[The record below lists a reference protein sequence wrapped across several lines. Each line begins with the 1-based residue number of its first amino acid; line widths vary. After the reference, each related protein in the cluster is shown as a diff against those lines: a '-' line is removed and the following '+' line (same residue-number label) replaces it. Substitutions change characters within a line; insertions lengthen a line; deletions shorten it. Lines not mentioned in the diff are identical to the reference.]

1 MRHLYVSISQTAGQ
15 LEFEDSARLGGS
27 MKKLGRSTLTL
38 GALSLGV
45 LALGSANA
53 ATVIK
58 IASMS
63 PLTGSS
69 SDLGLQIRNA
79 TELAIKDNK
88 SAFTALGFDLQF
100 VAYDDQADPTTG
112 TANAR
117 RIAADNSIL
126 AMVGTLN
133 SGVVIPSSEVL
144 APSHVAIVSPANTNP
159 KVTDRGLA
167 NMNRICA
174 RDDSQGP
181 AGADY
186 LVTNLKA
193 KRVYV
198 LNDKTPYGQGLA
210 DAAEAFMKTKGATVV
225 SSEGTE
231 EKSDFS
237 SIIGKV
243 KASKADAIYFGGLYG
258 QVGPFSKQLR
268 EAGVSIPVMGG
279 DGYDSPDLLSLAGA
293 GAKDIYF
300 TTVAP
305 PLTAVPAARVLSS
318 RYNAAYKKPLAGFGI
333 MGYDSAK
340 VVITGV
346 LNAIKANGNKLPTR
360 TQVET
365 SIRGTKLS
373 AGLLTGAINFNS
385 VGDRTSAKMYIIQ
398 VKNGAAGKLDFS
410 TAGTVTVTSS
420 KK

>member
-1 MRHLYVSISQTAGQ
+1 
-15 LEFEDSARLGGS
+15 
-27 MKKLGRSTLTL
+27 MKKLGLSILTL
-38 GALSLGV
+38 AGAM
-45 LALGSANA
+45 ALGSANA
-53 ATVIK
+53 AQVIK

-79 TELAIKDNK
+79 TEMAIKEQK
-88 SAFTALGFDLQF
+88 AAFLKMGFDLQF

-144 APSHVAIVSPANTNP
+144 APAHVAIVSPANTNP
-159 KVTDRGLA
+159 KVTDRALS

-181 AGADY
+181 AGADF
-186 LVTNLKA
+186 LIDTVKV
-193 KRVYV
+193 KKVYV

-210 DAAEAFMKTKGATVV
+210 DAAEARLKSKGVTI
-225 SSEGTE
+225 SFSEGTD

-237 SIIGKV
+237 SIITKI
-243 KASKADAIYFGGLYG
+243 KQAKPDAIYFGGLYG
-258 QVGPFSKQLR
+258 QVGPFAKQLR
-268 EAGVSIPVMGG
+268 EAGVAIPVMGG

-305 PLTAVPAARVLSS
+305 PLEAVPAAKAVAA
-318 RYNAAYKKPLAGFGI
+318 RYKAAYKKDMAGFGI
-333 MGYDSAK
+333 MGYDSAN
-340 VVITGV
+340 VVLAGV
-346 LNAIKANGNKLPTR
+346 MSAIKANGGKLPTR
-360 TQVET
+360 VQVET
-365 SIRGTKLS
+365 AVRKTNLTSGT
-373 AGLLTGAINFNS
+373 LTGAIDFNS
-385 VGDRTSAKMYIIQ
+385 VGDRTTAKMFIIQ
-398 VKNGAAGKLDFS
+398 VKNAGSKLDFS
-410 TAGTVTVTSS
+410 TAGTVNV
-420 KK
+420 KVAKQ

>member
-1 MRHLYVSISQTAGQ
+1 
-15 LEFEDSARLGGS
+15 
-27 MKKLGRSTLTL
+27 MKRVTLTAMTL
-38 GALSLGV
+38 IGAM
-45 LALGSANA
+45 ALGQAGA

-63 PLTGSS
+63 PLSGSS
-69 SDLGLQIRNA
+69 SDLGTQIRNGA
-79 TELAIKDNK
+79 EMAINEQKA
-88 SAFTALGFDLQF
+88 AFAKMGFTLQF

-133 SGVVIPSSEVL
+133 SGVVIPSSEAL

-181 AGADY
+181 AGADF
-186 LVTNLKA
+186 LVDTLKA
-193 KRVYV
+193 KKVYV

-210 DAAEAFMKTKGATVV
+210 DQAQKEMEGKGVQIVT
-225 SSEGTE
+225 SEGTE

-237 SIIGKV
+237 SII
-243 KASKADAIYFGGLYG
+243 SKIKLLKPDAIYFGGLYG
-258 QVGPFSKQLR
+258 QVGPFAKQLR
-268 EAGVSIPVMGG
+268 EQGVNIPIMGG
-279 DGYDSPDLLSLAGA
+279 DGFDSDDLLSLAGP
-293 GAKDIYF
+293 GAANIYF

-305 PLTAVPAARVLSS
+305 PVEAVPAAKAAAT
-318 RYNAAYKKPLAGFGI
+318 RYKAAYKKDIQGFGI

-340 VVITGV
+340 VVLAGIM
-346 LNAIKANGNKLPTR
+346 NAIKANGNKLPTR
-360 TQVET
+360 TQVESAVRKTNLT
-365 SIRGTKLS
+365 S
-373 AGLLTGAINFNS
+373 GLLTGSIDFNS
-385 VGDRTSAKMYIIQ
+385 VGDRTTAKMYIISINSQ
-398 VKNGAAGKLDFS
+398 LKRS
-410 TAGTVTVTSS
+410 TAGTVNV
-420 KK
+420 KAPKQ

>member
-1 MRHLYVSISQTAGQ
+1 
-15 LEFEDSARLGGS
+15 
-27 MKKLGRSTLTL
+27 MKKM
-38 GALSLGV
+38 ALSTVVLAGA

-79 TELAIKDNK
+79 TELAIKEQK
-88 SAFTALGFDLQF
+88 AAFLKMGFDLQF

-144 APSHVAIVSPANTNP
+144 KDSHVAIVSPANTNP

-186 LVTNLKA
+186 LVDTVKA
-193 KRVYV
+193 KKVYV

-210 DAAEAFMKTKGATVV
+210 DAAEARMKSKGATI
-225 SSEGTE
+225 SASEGTD

-237 SIIGKV
+237 SIITKI
-243 KASKADAIYFGGLYG
+243 KAAKPDAVYFGGLYG
-258 QVGPFSKQLR
+258 QVGPFAKQLR
-268 EAGVSIPVMGG
+268 EAGVAIPVMGG

-305 PLTAVPAARVLSS
+305 PLTAVPAARLVAS
-318 RYNAAYKKPLAGFGI
+318 RYKSAYKKDLAGFGI
-333 MGYDSAK
+333 MAYDSAN
-340 VVITGV
+340 VVLAGV
-346 LNAIKANGNKLPTR
+346 MSAIKANANKLPTR

-365 SIRGTKLS
+365 AVRKTNLANGP
-373 AGLLTGAINFNS
+373 LTGAIDFNS
-385 VGDRTSAKMYIIQ
+385 AGDRTSAKMYIIQ
-398 VKNGAAGKLDFS
+398 VKDAAGKLDFS
-410 TAGTVTVTSS
+410 TAGTVTV
-420 KK
+420 KVAKQ

>member
-1 MRHLYVSISQTAGQ
+1 
-15 LEFEDSARLGGS
+15 
-27 MKKLGRSTLTL
+27 MKKLGMSVL
-38 GALSLGV
+38 ALGV
-45 LALGSANA
+45 LALGSAQA
-53 ATVIK
+53 VTVIK

-63 PLTGSS
+63 PLSGSS

-79 TELAIKDNK
+79 TEMVVKENR
-88 SAFTALGFDLQF
+88 SAFLAMGYDLQF

-117 RIAADNSIL
+117 RIAADNGIL

-181 AGADY
+181 AGADF
-186 LVTNLKA
+186 VIDTLKA
-193 KRVYV
+193 KKVYV

-210 DAAEAFMKTKGATVV
+210 DAAQKEFQAKGVAIAA
-225 SSEGTE
+225 SEGTE

-237 SIIGKV
+237 SIITKI
-243 KASKADAIYFGGLYG
+243 KLSKPDAIYFGGLYG
-258 QVGPFSKQLR
+258 QVGPFAQQLR
-268 EAGVSIPVMGG
+268 EAGVTTPVMGG

-305 PLTAVPAARVLSS
+305 PLESVPAAKVVAV
-318 RYNAAYKKPLAGFGI
+318 RYKAAYKKDIQGFGI
-333 MGYDSAK
+333 MAYDSAK
-340 VVITGV
+340 VVVAGV
-346 LNAIKANGNKLPTR
+346 MSALKANSNKVPSR

-365 SIRGTKLS
+365 AVRKTNLTT
-373 AGLLTGAINFNS
+373 GLLTGNIDFNS
-385 VGDRTSAKMYIIQ
+385 LGDRKTAKMYIRQ
-398 VKNGAAGKLDFS
+398 VNDKLTFV
-410 TAGTVTVTSS
+410 TAGIVNVVNS
-420 KK
+420 KQ

>member
-1 MRHLYVSISQTAGQ
+1 
-15 LEFEDSARLGGS
+15 
-27 MKKLGRSTLTL
+27 MKKLGLSVLTL
-38 GALSLGV
+38 GT
-45 LALGSANA
+45 LALGSAQA

-79 TELAIKDNK
+79 TEMAIKENK
-88 SAFTALGFDLQF
+88 AAFQKLGFDLQF

-159 KVTDRGLA
+159 KVTDRGLS

-181 AGADY
+181 AGADF
-186 LVTNLKA
+186 LIDTVKA

-210 DAAEAFMKTKGATVV
+210 DAAEARMKTKGATIV

-237 SIIGKV
+237 SIIGKI
-243 KASKADAIYFGGLYG
+243 KASKADAVYFGGLYG
-258 QVGPFSKQLR
+258 QVGPFAKQLR
-268 EAGVSIPVMGG
+268 EAGVSVPVMGG
-279 DGYDSPDLLSLAGA
+279 DGYDSPDLLALGGA

-305 PLTAVPAARVLSS
+305 PLTAVPAARVVAS
-318 RYNAAYKKPLAGFGI
+318 RYKAQYRKDLAGFGI
-333 MGYDSAK
+333 MGYDSAR
-340 VVITGV
+340 VVLSGV
-346 LNAIKANGNKLPTR
+346 LSAIKANGNKLPTR

-365 SIRGTKLS
+365 AVRKTNLKT
-373 AGLLTGAINFNS
+373 GLLTGAITFNS
-385 VGDRTSAKMYIIQ
+385 IGDRTSSKMYIIQ
-398 VKNGAAGKLDFS
+398 VKDAGGKLDFS
-410 TAGTVTVTSS
+410 TAGTVNVKSD

>member
-1 MRHLYVSISQTAGQ
+1 
-15 LEFEDSARLGGS
+15 
-27 MKKLGRSTLTL
+27 MKKTSFLALTL
-38 GALSLGV
+38 LTS
-45 LALGSANA
+45 LALGSASA
-53 ATVIK
+53 QTVIK

-79 TELAIKDNK
+79 TELAIKEQK
-88 SAFTALGFDLQF
+88 AAFAKAGFDLQF

-117 RIAADNSIL
+117 RIAADTSIL

-144 APSHVAIVSPANTNP
+144 APAHVAIVSPANTNP

-181 AGADY
+181 AGADF
-186 LVTNLKA
+186 LTDTIKA
-193 KRVYV
+193 KKVYV

-210 DAAEAFMKTKGATVV
+210 DAAEARMKSKGVTIAF
-225 SSEGTE
+225 SEGSD

-237 SIIGKV
+237 SIITKIKSSG
-243 KASKADAIYFGGLYG
+243 ADAIYFGGLYG

-268 EAGVSIPVMGG
+268 EAGLSIPVMGG
-279 DGYDSPDLLSLAGA
+279 DGYDSPDLLSLAGT

-305 PLTAVPAARVLSS
+305 PIAAVPGARLIAS
-318 RYNAAYKKPLAGFGI
+318 RYKAAYKKDLAGFGI

-340 VVITGV
+340 VVLAGV
-346 LNAIKANGNKLPTR
+346 MDAIKQSGGKLPPR
-360 TQVET
+360 TAVEAAVRKT
-365 SIRGTKLS
+365 NIDKGT
-373 AGLLTGAINFNS
+373 LTGAIAFNS
-385 VGDRTSAKMYIIQ
+385 AGDRTSAKMFIIQ
-398 VKNGAAGKLDFS
+398 VKPVSGKLDFT
-410 TAGTVTVTSS
+410 TAGTVIV
-420 KK
+420 KVAKQ

>member
-1 MRHLYVSISQTAGQ
+1 
-15 LEFEDSARLGGS
+15 
-27 MKKLGRSTLTL
+27 MKKTSFLALTL
-38 GALSLGV
+38 ITG
-45 LALGSANA
+45 LALGSASA
-53 ATVIK
+53 QTVIK

-79 TELAIKDNK
+79 TELAIKEQK
-88 SAFTALGFDLQF
+88 ATFAKMGFDLQF

-144 APSHVAIVSPANTNP
+144 APAHVAIVSPANTNP

-181 AGADY
+181 AGADF
-186 LVTNLKA
+186 LIETVKA
-193 KRVYV
+193 KKVYV

-210 DAAEAFMKTKGATVV
+210 DAAEARMKSKGVAIAF
-225 SSEGTE
+225 SEGSD

-237 SIIGKV
+237 SIITKIKSSG
-243 KASKADAIYFGGLYG
+243 ADAIYFGGLYG
-258 QVGPFSKQLR
+258 QVGPFAKQLR
-268 EAGVSIPVMGG
+268 EAGIAIPVMGG
-279 DGYDSPDLLSLAGA
+279 DGYDSPDLLSLAGT

-305 PLTAVPAARVLSS
+305 PLAAVPSS
-318 RYNAAYKKPLAGFGI
+318 RLIASRYKAAYKKDLAGFGI

-340 VVITGV
+340 VVLSGV
-346 LNAIKANGNKLPTR
+346 MGAIKANGGKLPTR
-360 TQVET
+360 IAVET
-365 SIRGTKLS
+365 AVRKTNIAKGT
-373 AGLLTGAINFNS
+373 LTGAIEFNS
-385 VGDRTSAKMYIIQ
+385 VGDRTSAKMFIIQ
-398 VKNGAAGKLDFS
+398 VKPVSGKLDFS
-410 TAGTVTVTSS
+410 TAGTVTV
-420 KK
+420 KVAKQ

>member
-1 MRHLYVSISQTAGQ
+1 
-15 LEFEDSARLGGS
+15 
-27 MKKLGRSTLTL
+27 MKKTGLSILTL
-38 GALSLGV
+38 GAAILVS
-45 LALGSANA
+45 ASLGSAHA

-63 PLTGSS
+63 PLSGSS

-79 TELAIKDNK
+79 TELAIRDNK
-88 SAFTALGFDLQF
+88 SAFTALGFDVQF

-186 LVTNLKA
+186 LVSTIKA

-225 SSEGTE
+225 ASEGTE

-237 SIIGKV
+237 SIINKI
-243 KASKADAIYFGGLYG
+243 KASKADAVYFGGLYG
-258 QVGPFSKQLR
+258 QVGPFAKQLR
-268 EAGVSIPVMGG
+268 EAGVTIAVMGG

-293 GAKDIYF
+293 GAKDVYF

-305 PLTAVPAARVLSS
+305 PLNAVPAARVLAS
-318 RYNAAYKKPLAGFGI
+318 RYKSVYKKDLAGFGI

-340 VVITGV
+340 VVIAGV

-360 TQVET
+360 TQIET
-365 SIRGTKLS
+365 AIRKTNLTS
-373 AGLLTGAINFNS
+373 GLLTGAVDFNS
-385 VGDRTSAKMYIIQ
+385 IGDRTSSKMYIIQ
-398 VKNGAAGKLDFS
+398 VKNDAAGKLDFS
-410 TAGTVTVTSS
+410 TAGTVTVKST
-420 KK
+420 KQ

>member
-1 MRHLYVSISQTAGQ
+1 
-15 LEFEDSARLGGS
+15 
-27 MKKLGRSTLTL
+27 MKKLGLSILTL
-38 GALSLGV
+38 GALSMGG
-45 LALGSANA
+45 AHA

-63 PLTGSS
+63 PLSGGS

-88 SAFTALGFDLQF
+88 AAFKALGFDLQF
-100 VAYDDQADPTTG
+100 VAYDDQGDPTTG

-181 AGADY
+181 AGADF
-186 LVTNLKA
+186 LVNTLKA
-193 KRVYV
+193 KKVYV

-210 DAAEAFMKTKGATVV
+210 DAAEAFMKTKGTTIVA
-225 SSEGTE
+225 SEGTE

-237 SIIGKV
+237 SIITKIQ
-243 KASKADAIYFGGLYG
+243 ALRPDAIYFGGLYG
-258 QVGPFSKQLR
+258 QVGPFAKQLR
-268 EAGVSIPVMGG
+268 EKGITIPVMGG
-279 DGYDSPDLLSLAGA
+279 DGYDSPDLLTLAGA

-305 PLTAVPAARVLSS
+305 PLNAVPTARVLAS
-318 RYNAAYKKPLAGFGI
+318 RYKAAYKKELAGFGI

-365 SIRGTKLS
+365 AIRKTNITT
-373 AGLLTGAINFNS
+373 GLLTGAIDFNS
-385 VGDRTSAKMYIIQ
+385 IGDRTSAKMYIIQ
-398 VKNGAAGKLDFS
+398 VKNDASNKLDFS
-410 TAGTVTVTSS
+410 TAGTVTV
-420 KK
+420 KVNKQ

>member
-1 MRHLYVSISQTAGQ
+1 
-15 LEFEDSARLGGS
+15 
-27 MKKLGRSTLTL
+27 MKKLGLSILTL
-38 GALSLGV
+38 GAMS
-45 LALGSANA
+45 LGSANA

-63 PLTGSS
+63 PLSGGS

-79 TELAIKDNK
+79 TELAIKDSK
-88 SAFTALGFDLQF
+88 AAFTALGFTVQF

-117 RIAADNSIL
+117 RIAADPSIL

-144 APSHVAIVSPANTNP
+144 APSHLAIVSPANTNP

-181 AGADY
+181 AGADF
-186 LVTNLKA
+186 LVSTLKA
-193 KRVYV
+193 KKVYV

-210 DAAEAFMKTKGATVV
+210 DAAEAFMKTKGTTIVA
-225 SSEGTE
+225 SEGTE

-237 SIIGKV
+237 SIINKV
-243 KASKADAIYFGGLYG
+243 KASGAEAIYFGGLYG

-268 EAGVSIPVMGG
+268 EAGVTIPVMGG

-305 PLTAVPAARVLSS
+305 PLEAVPAARVLAT
-318 RYNAAYKKPLAGFGI
+318 RYKAAYKKELAGFGI
-333 MGYDSAK
+333 MAYDSAK
-340 VVITGV
+340 VVIAGI
-346 LNAIKANGNKLPTR
+346 LNAAKANGNKLPTR

-365 SIRGTKLS
+365 AVRKTNLTS
-373 AGLLTGAINFNS
+373 GLLTGAIDFNS
-385 VGDRTSAKMYIIQ
+385 IGDRTSSKMYIIQ
-398 VKNGAAGKLDFS
+398 VKPVAGKLDFS
-410 TAGTVTVTSS
+410 TAGTVTVKSS
-420 KK
+420 KQ

>member
-1 MRHLYVSISQTAGQ
+1 
-15 LEFEDSARLGGS
+15 
-27 MKKLGRSTLTL
+27 MKKLGLSILTL
-38 GALSLGV
+38 GAMS
-45 LALGSANA
+45 LGSAHA

-63 PLTGSS
+63 PLSGSS

-88 SAFTALGFDLQF
+88 AAFTALGFTVQF

-117 RIAADNSIL
+117 RIAADPSIL

-159 KVTDRGLA
+159 KVTDRNLS

-181 AGADY
+181 AGADF
-186 LVTNLKA
+186 LVSTLKA
-193 KRVYV
+193 KKVYV

-210 DAAEAFMKTKGATVV
+210 DQAEAFMKTKGTTIVA
-225 SSEGTE
+225 SEGTE

-237 SIIGKV
+237 SII
-243 KASKADAIYFGGLYG
+243 SKIKLSKPDAIYFGGLYG

-268 EAGVSIPVMGG
+268 EAGVTIPVMGG

-305 PLTAVPAARVLSS
+305 PLAAVPSARVLAN
-318 RYNAAYKKPLAGFGI
+318 RYKAAYKKDLAGFGI

-340 VVITGV
+340 VVIAGV
-346 LNAIKANGNKLPTR
+346 LSAIKANGNKTPSR
-360 TQVET
+360 TQVEAAIRKTNLT
-365 SIRGTKLS
+365 SGT
-373 AGLLTGAINFNS
+373 LTGPIDFNS
-385 VGDRTSAKMYIIQ
+385 IGDRTSAKMYIIQ
-398 VKNGAAGKLDFS
+398 VKDTAGKLDFA
-410 TAGTVTVTSS
+410 TAGTVTVKAS
-420 KK
+420 KQ

>member
-1 MRHLYVSISQTAGQ
+1 
-15 LEFEDSARLGGS
+15 
-27 MKKLGRSTLTL
+27 MKKLGLSILTL
-38 GALSLGV
+38 GALSMGG
-45 LALGSANA
+45 AHA

-63 PLTGSS
+63 PLSGGS

-88 SAFTALGFDLQF
+88 AAFKALGFDLQF
-100 VAYDDQADPTTG
+100 VAYDDQGDPTTG

-181 AGADY
+181 AGADF
-186 LVTNLKA
+186 LVNTLKA
-193 KRVYV
+193 KKVYV

-210 DAAEAFMKTKGATVV
+210 DAAEAFMKTKGTTIVA
-225 SSEGTE
+225 SEGTE

-237 SIIGKV
+237 SIITKIQ
-243 KASKADAIYFGGLYG
+243 ALRPDAIYFGGLYG
-258 QVGPFSKQLR
+258 QVGPFAKQLR
-268 EAGVSIPVMGG
+268 EKGITIPVMGG
-279 DGYDSPDLLSLAGA
+279 DGYDSPDLLTLAGA

-305 PLTAVPAARVLSS
+305 PLNAVPTARVLAS
-318 RYNAAYKKPLAGFGI
+318 RYKAAYKKDLAGFGI

-365 SIRGTKLS
+365 AVRKTNITT
-373 AGLLTGAINFNS
+373 GLLTGAIDFNS
-385 VGDRTSAKMYIIQ
+385 IGDRTSAKMYIIQ
-398 VKNGAAGKLDFS
+398 VKNDASNKLDFS
-410 TAGTVTVTSS
+410 TAGTVTV
-420 KK
+420 KVNKQ